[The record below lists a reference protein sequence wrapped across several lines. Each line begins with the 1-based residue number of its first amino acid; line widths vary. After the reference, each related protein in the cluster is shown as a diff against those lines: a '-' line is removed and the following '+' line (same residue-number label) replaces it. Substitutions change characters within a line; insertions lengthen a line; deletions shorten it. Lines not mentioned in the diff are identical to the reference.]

1 MNSQPF
7 KMKPIKREL
16 VHAKIADAMMQ
27 YIAENHLTDGDKL
40 PPEREMAAYFDT
52 SRNSVREALR
62 VLESNG
68 IVEIRQGSGIFIRT
82 NGKENSFYEHAWKI
96 NYMEL
101 LDIKD
106 MLEVGLAKTICGK
119 LDETQLRQLETQI
132 VLMEELA
139 EENAYNPEIDG
150 IFHKMLWGMSS
161 NKTLV
166 DLLNKMFE
174 QLREYW
180 RTLKGEEKMWLL
192 TVPYHRQLFE
202 AIRDDRKS
210 CAEEAINRI
219 TQIDKDITVWMQKT
233 TKPFKA

>member
-1 MNSQPF
+1 MSSQPF

-101 LDIKD
+101 LDVKD

-119 LDETQLRQLETQI
+119 L
-132 VLMEELA
+132 
-139 EENAYNPEIDG
+139 Y
-150 IFHKMLWGMSS
+150 
-161 NKTLV
+161 
-166 DLLNKMFE
+166 
-174 QLREYW
+174 
-180 RTLKGEEKMWLL
+180 
-192 TVPYHRQLFE
+192 
-202 AIRDDRKS
+202 
-210 CAEEAINRI
+210 
-219 TQIDKDITVWMQKT
+219 
-233 TKPFKA
+233 